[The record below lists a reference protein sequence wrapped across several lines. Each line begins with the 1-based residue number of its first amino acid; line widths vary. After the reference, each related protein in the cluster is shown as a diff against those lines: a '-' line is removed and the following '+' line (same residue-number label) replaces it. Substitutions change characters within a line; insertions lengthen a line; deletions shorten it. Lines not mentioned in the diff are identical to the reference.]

1 MRQGIMIIL
10 SLAMAMA
17 VQGRPSLSRL
27 QAEAERDSI
36 VSQWKQDIRKKYA
49 EAWQSHEI
57 KIDSLTM
64 PFWIKFFGNKPAGG
78 YSMYISLHGGGNAPS
93 WVNNQQYENQK
104 VLYTPENSLYFV
116 PRAPYDD
123 WDMWFKPRLDEFY
136 EAIIDMGI
144 ALGDVNPDKIYIMGY
159 SAGGDGVWR
168 MATRMADQWAAAS
181 MMAGHPGNVSTLSL
195 RNTPFMIWCGA
206 LDAAYDRNKLDTYRG
221 QQMDSLQ
228 AADPE
233 GYIHETHIVAGKPHW
248 MDRQDTA
255 AVAWMAHYTRN
266 PYPKKIVWC
275 QQEVL
280 RPSFYWITVPKDEMV
295 MGKQV
300 RLEVKGN
307 EIDIT
312 RCDYKTITLSL
323 NDEIVDL
330 DRKVKVRYQG
340 KTIFNGRLKRSAE
353 TLRSTLYQR
362 NDPKYAFPAQVS
374 VKVKN

>member
-1 MRQGIMIIL
+1 
-10 SLAMAMA
+10 
-17 VQGRPSLSRL
+17 
-27 QAEAERDSI
+27 
-36 VSQWKQDIRKKYA
+36 
-49 EAWQSHEI
+49 
-57 KIDSLTM
+57 
-64 PFWIKFFGNKPAGG
+64 
-78 YSMYISLHGGGNAPS
+78 
-93 WVNNQQYENQK
+93 
-104 VLYTPENSLYFV
+104 
-116 PRAPYDD
+116 
-123 WDMWFKPRLDEFY
+123 
-136 EAIIDMGI
+136 
-144 ALGDVNPDKIYIMGY
+144 
-159 SAGGDGVWR
+159 

-353 TLRSTLYQR
+353 TLHSTLYQR
-362 NDPKYAFPAQVS
+362 NDPRYAFPAQVTL
-374 VKVKN
+374 KVKNEE